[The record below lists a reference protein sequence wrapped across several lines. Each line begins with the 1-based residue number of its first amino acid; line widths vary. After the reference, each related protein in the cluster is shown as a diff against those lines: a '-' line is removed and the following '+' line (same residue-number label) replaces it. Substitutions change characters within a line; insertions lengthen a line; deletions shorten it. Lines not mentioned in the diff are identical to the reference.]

1 MCTPVW
7 YLYMSGINSSF
18 YNILHTPSFGFGT
31 LTDNSGNSMN
41 AKSFTDVV
49 EERVLDLSNNE
60 ETSPVAE

>member
-1 MCTPVW
+1 M
-7 YLYMSGINSSF
+7 YMYVESNSSF
-18 YNILHTPSFGFGT
+18 HNILHTPSFGFGT
-31 LTDNSGNSMN
+31 LIDNSGNNMN